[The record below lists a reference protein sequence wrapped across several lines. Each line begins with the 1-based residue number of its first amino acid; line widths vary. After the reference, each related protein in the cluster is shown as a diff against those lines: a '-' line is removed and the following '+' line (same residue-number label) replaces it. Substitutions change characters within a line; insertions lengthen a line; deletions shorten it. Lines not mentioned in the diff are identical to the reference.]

1 MHNQWL
7 PIPSSLSS
15 FSPPPS
21 PLGASFKFQ
30 VGGLKGWG
38 VLWPLIGLHNKA
50 GLRYNKDS
58 VMRSGTFYFI
68 SVANGHCEKGH
79 RMIVKVIANDD
90 QSYEKLRTPISW
102 LGL

>member
-50 GLRYNKDS
+50 GFGDVSEQPRVQKTPGSRASSPTLETWSSN
-58 VMRSGTFYFI
+58 SGDRELFTSSALLMDI
-68 SVANGHCEKGH
+68 VRKG
-79 RMIVKVIANDD
+79 I
-90 QSYEKLRTPISW
+90 
-102 LGL
+102 G